1 LFRRSLTPKYS
12 RKYTVDLTALKKPI
26 SDTWVEFAKLCQ
38 IRSGDRLVYF
48 DPYHYQIKLVELLQN
63 HSCIVTKS
71 RQLGITETIA
81 NWMLWNA
88 AINPAYLAVIL
99 SKSQADTSNIAKR
112 LRRTIDSLADYIELK
127 TNSVL
132 DLELESGGRILF
144 RNSSPNGVR
153 GLESVSA
160 ILYDEASFVENI
172 EEIYTASVPSTTMVE
187 DKARLIILSTPNGKQ
202 GFYWDK
208 LAANNG
214 DRNLEEIC
222 EQVRDGTID
231 PLQYWV
237 DEADWGKFIIH
248 WKAHPDYGRNSNYL
262 EDIQRKYQ
270 LSEAKVRQEYDLS
283 FLDSDVSVFS
293 AELVRSNA
301 DGYCETQADKQSN
314 YYLGIDTSTLGNDYT
329 VAVVLKQVGNCF
341 YLIDMYRKRK
351 MSSDYNIYQIGELI
365 SKYKP
370 EKIAIEVTGGTG
382 QIYLEQ
388 LSSEHQSFEFKA
400 IKTTGDTKPA
410 MVEHLLLAL
419 EKSCFKY
426 SENHPLIEELLN
438 FRKQGKKLEAVSG
451 KHDDLVMA
459 CCFALAGSPF
469 KSHDKLFSFDQ
480 VATFNHKI

>member
-1 LFRRSLTPKYS
+1 MILRRPLTPKYE
-12 RKYTVDLTALKKPI
+12 RKYSVDLTALKKPI
-26 SDTWVEFAKLCQ
+26 PDTWVEFARLCQ

-48 DPYHYQIKLVELLQN
+48 DPYHYQIKLVELLQD

-71 RQLGITETIA
+71 RQLGITETIS

-112 LRRTIDSLADYIELK
+112 LRRTIDGLSDYIELK

-132 DLELESGGRILF
+132 DIELKSGGRILF

-160 ILYDEASFVENI
+160 ILYDEASFVDGI
-172 EEIYTASVPSTTMVE
+172 DEIYTASVPSTTMVG

-208 LAANNG
+208 LAGNND
-214 DRNLEEIC
+214 DRNLEKVC
-222 EQVRDGTID
+222 EQVRDGSIN
-231 PLQYWV
+231 PLQYWI
-237 DEADWGKFIIH
+237 DEAGWGKFIIH
-248 WKAHPDYGRNSNYL
+248 WKAHPIHGKNPNYL
-262 EDIQRKYQ
+262 QDIQRKYQ

-301 DGYCETQADKQSN
+301 DGYSETQADKQSN

-329 VAVVLKQVGNCF
+329 VAVVLKQVDNCF
-341 YLIDMYRKRK
+341 YLVDMYRKRK
-351 MSSDYNIYQIGELI
+351 MSSDYNIYHVGELI
-365 SKYKP
+365 NKFKP

-388 LSSEHQSFEFKA
+388 LSSEHQGFKFEA
-400 IKTTGDTKPA
+400 IKTTGDSKPA
-410 MVEHLLLAL
+410 MVERLLLAL

-426 SENHPLIEELLN
+426 PESHPLIEELLN
-438 FRKQGKKLEAVSG
+438 FRRQGKKLEAVTG

-459 CCFALAGSPF
+459 CCFAIAISPF
-469 KSHDKLFSFDQ
+469 KTNDKLFSFDK
-480 VATFNHKI
+480 VATFSI